1 MQLKYSTLYLRER
14 LQALKEV
21 EQLVK
26 EANVFALVAH
36 QFWGVW
42 AFIQARYSEIDFDYM
57 EYSSMRW
64 NEYHRRKASVLKS
77 IELHQVQ

>member
-1 MQLKYSTLYLRER
+1 MRER

-57 EYSSMRW
+57 EYSSVRW

>member
-1 MQLKYSTLYLRER
+1 MQ
-14 LQALKEV
+14 
-21 EQLVK
+21 QLVI

-57 EYSSMRW
+57 EYSTVRW
-64 NEYHRRKASVLKS
+64 NEYYKRKPAVLKS
-77 IELHQVQ
+77 VELNK